1 MLIWEVTLSKVI
13 EKEIASITKNYDVFY
28 GYINQ
33 PFINPD
39 KVLKT
44 QSNGKGIKLYDE
56 VMVDP
61 QVSSTL
67 QTRIL
72 AVAGKE
78 WDVVPVKHLDKNGKL
93 TASDKDKQIAD
104 FVKTVLS
111 ETNIFQFKQEIL
123 KGILYG
129 YYVAE
134 VMWKYNG
141 NDIVVDK
148 FYGKHPRRFLF
159 NWFRKLKLLTLKN
172 PIQGEDLPD
181 RKFVVFTFGDSSN
194 PYGQGLGQKLWWPVW
209 FKKHGI
215 KYWLVFLEKYGM
227 PTVVGKYP
235 RGTDENEKAT
245 LYDAIDAIQTETGI
259 TIPDDVAIDLL
270 EATRQGNTSYDTLC
284 NYMDSQISKV
294 VLGQTLTTDV
304 GKTGSYAA
312 SKTHNDVRQ
321 DIVLADA
328 KLLDETI
335 NNSVVKW
342 LVDYNF
348 PNVIEY
354 PKYITHAGTKADL
367 TARSAIDEKLVK
379 IGVKI
384 PQQYFYDTYNLPKPE
399 EGQDIVTMPAKATPG
414 FSEFAEAA
422 KDITAQQIIDNYAEQ
437 AAIKAEPLMNK
448 IVQQL
453 TDKIKKAKSFDEV
466 GQIIYSEY
474 PNLDS
479 NRMQELLTRA
489 MLAAGI
495 QGYGAANED

>member
-1 MLIWEVTLSKVI
+1 MAKII
-13 EKEIASITKNYDVFY
+13 NKEIASITKDYDVFY

-33 PFINPD
+33 PFYNPD
-39 KVLKT
+39 RVLKT
-44 QSNGKGIKLYDE
+44 QANGKGIKLYDE
-56 VMVDP
+56 VIADP
-61 QVSSTL
+61 QVASTL

-72 AVAGKE
+72 SVAGKE
-78 WDVVPVKHLDKNGKL
+78 WNVVPVKHLDNNGKL
-93 TASDKDKQIAD
+93 IASDKDKQIAD
-104 FVKTVLS
+104 FAKTVLQ
-111 ETNIFQFKQEIL
+111 ETNTEQFKQEIL

-129 YYVAE
+129 YYVVE

-141 NDIVVDK
+141 SEVVIDK
-148 FYGKHPRRFLF
+148 FYGKHPRRFVFDWQRNL
-159 NWFRKLKLLTLKN
+159 RLLTLQN
-172 PIQGEDLPD
+172 PIYGEQLPD

-227 PTVVGKYP
+227 PTTVGKYP
-235 RGTDENEKAT
+235 RGASADEKQL
-245 LYDAIDAIQTETGI
+245 LYDAIDAIQTETGV
-259 TIPDDVAIDLL
+259 TIPEDVAIDLL
-270 EATRQGNTSYDTLC
+270 EATRSGNTSYESLC

-294 VLGQTLTTDV
+294 ILGQTLTTDV

-335 NNSVVKW
+335 NNTVIKW
-342 LVDYNF
+342 LIDYNF
-348 PNVIEY
+348 PNVTEY
-354 PKYITHAGTKADL
+354 PKYVTHAGTKADL

-399 EGQDIVTMPAKATPG
+399 PDQEVVQPPAKAAPG

-437 AAIKAEPLMNK
+437 AAIKAEPVMNK
-448 IVQQL
+448 MIQQL
-453 TDKIKKAKSFDEV
+453 IDKIKKAKSFDEI

-474 PNLDS
+474 PNLDT
-479 NRMQELLTRA
+479 NKMQELMARA

-495 QGYGAANED
+495 KGYGAASEN